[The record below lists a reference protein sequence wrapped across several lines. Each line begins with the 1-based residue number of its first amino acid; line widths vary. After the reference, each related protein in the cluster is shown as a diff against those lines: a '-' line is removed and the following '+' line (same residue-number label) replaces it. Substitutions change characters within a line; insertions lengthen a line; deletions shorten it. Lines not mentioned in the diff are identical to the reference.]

1 MNKLSKAIV
10 RGRFIFLGIFIVA
23 IVLSLIAIPKVGQNT
38 DITSY
43 LPEDMDTVEGLQLMK
58 EEFGMDSTI
67 VLTIKD
73 KSIEEMETIIGNI
86 MTVEHIGDV
95 MWLGLFADLETKD
108 ISTLDPKLLDMFY
121 VNDTFVI
128 FITLAI
134 GSTEP
139 GAITALNEIESF
151 CSGNYFLGGSAVQ
164 SKDMIESS
172 LGESVLYVTVGIII
186 ILIIL
191 LLTTRSY
198 IEPFIFLITIG
209 IAILINM
216 GTNIF
221 FGEISIITYAAAAIL
236 QLALAMDYS
245 VFMMHTYQEEKERL
259 GDSFLAMESA
269 IPKTF
274 KSVFSSALTTIGGFL
289 ALFCMRFTIGM
300 DLGAV
305 LAKGVFLSLLTVIFL
320 QPVLI
325 LIFDKLLEKTKHKMI
340 FPKFN
345 KIAYGTVSA
354 RNVIVII
361 GLVVLIPAMIGSS
374 MVQYNYLK
382 MAEIPE
388 PVNEAHATQLE
399 MGSQII
405 VIVPDT
411 KMSVQYSFLQQANNV
426 DGINQVIGK
435 YSFVPPIFAPAI
447 PDMLN
452 DAFTSE
458 NNYTYYMI
466 MLEGSD
472 EDPTTQGILSEI
484 TDICDATFSNFYITG
499 NPQAIKD
506 LASITP
512 TDLQVVNVVSAAII
526 FLILLLS
533 MRKFGLSLLI
543 LIIVELGIFINLSI
557 TAFTGTSINFM
568 SYIIIS
574 AIQLG
579 ATVDY
584 AIYLVN
590 KYIENRKTMGNSVA
604 VYRSILDSTQTILT
618 CMLILASACLS
629 VFFISTNLIVGEIT
643 MLIARGA
650 ALSAVLV
657 LVLLPACLLVFGNM
671 GDMNKIKR
679 VGKMKKQRKIDKK
692 AKSEEVIVDEDV
704 LNAQIEKDRILE
716 EKRLKKIEEELAFEQ
731 KLMSEDIKRTEA
743 LSGNADGLAV
753 DVDANGKED

>member
-1 MNKLSKAIV
+1 MNKLAKLIV
-10 RGRFIFLGIFIVA
+10 RGRFIVLAIFIVA
-23 IVLSLIAIPKVGQNT
+23 VVLSVIAIPKVGQNT

-43 LPEDMDTVEGLQLMK
+43 LPEGMDTVEGLELMK

-73 KSIEEMETIIGNI
+73 KSIDEMNEIIANI
-86 MTVEHIGDV
+86 MTVDNIGDV

-108 ISTLDPKLLDMFY
+108 IETLDPKLLEMFY

-134 GSTEP
+134 SSTDP
-139 GAITALNEIESF
+139 AAITALNEIESF

-172 LGESVLYVTVGIII
+172 MGESVTYVTVGIII

-191 LLTTRSY
+191 LLTTKSY

-209 IAILINM
+209 IAIVINM
-216 GTNIF
+216 GTNII
-221 FGEISIITYAAAAIL
+221 FGEISIITFAAAAIL

-245 VFMMHTYQEEKERL
+245 VFMMHAFQEEKEKC
-259 GDSFLAMESA
+259 GDSMLAMQAA

-289 ALFCMRFTIGM
+289 ALFFMRFTIGM

-305 LAKGVFLSLLTVIFL
+305 LAKGVFLSLITVIFL

-325 LIFDKLLEKTKHKMI
+325 LIFDKLLEKTSHKLR

-345 KIAYGTVSA
+345 KLAYKTISA
-354 RNVIVII
+354 RKIISII
-361 GLVVLIPAMIGSS
+361 GLVVLIPALIGSQ

-426 DGINQVIGK
+426 EGINQVIGK

-447 PDMLN
+447 PEMLH

-484 TDICDATFSNFYITG
+484 RDICDSTFSSFYITG
-499 NPQAIKD
+499 NAQAISD

-512 TDLQVVNVVSAAII
+512 TDLMVVNVVSAVII
-526 FLILLLS
+526 FLILLLT
-533 MRKFGLSLLI
+533 MKKFGLSLLI

-557 TAFTGTSINFM
+557 TAISGTSINFM

-590 KYIENRKTMGNSVA
+590 KYLENRKTMGNALS
-604 VYRSILDSTQTILT
+604 VYRSIVDSTQTILT

-629 VFFISTNLIVGEIT
+629 VYFITSNLIVGEIT
-643 MLIARGA
+643 LLIARGA
-650 ALSAVLV
+650 GLSAVLV
-657 LVLLPACLLVFGNM
+657 LVLLPASLLVFGNIN
-671 GDMNKIKR
+671 DSYKSKR
-679 VGKMKKQRKIDKK
+679 VGKVKKQPKTKEIQENEVDLIEENNETKQMEKARLQEEKRQRKIDEQR
-692 AKSEEVIVDEDV
+692 AF
-704 LNAQIEKDRILE
+704 E
-716 EKRLKKIEEELAFEQ
+716 EKLIEDD
-731 KLMSEDIKRTEA
+731 KLRNQSET
-743 LSGNADGLAV
+743 
-753 DVDANGKED
+753 KENTNND